1 MIFDEENFYK
11 TWDCRLHNPEPVKG
25 KVIGAIIGLLAGI
38 ITMVVVL

>member
-1 MIFDEENFYK
+1 MIDEEKFYK
-11 TWDCRLHNPEPVKG
+11 TWDCRLRNPEPVKG

>member
-1 MIFDEENFYK
+1 MIDEENFYR
-11 TWDCRLHNPEPVKG
+11 TWDCRLRNPEPVKG